1 MTSNPRHS
9 TFFLSLPH
17 RTKQEAP
24 ADIFPLK
31 GLLLSI
37 NSAKIDGVER
47 IEMRKTFK
55 IILAIFAVLVVLLV
69 IFGAV
74 FFLDL
79 AAYTATGSQTL
90 NPTGASVGN
99 ALVTYDP
106 GLSGTAKGV
115 ADKVA
120 ADLQAANYT
129 VTLAGIK
136 SSAAAHTANYSIIIA
151 GGPVY
156 AGTPTSS
163 VKDFLNNLRPDQGAK
178 VGVYESGSGA
188 TTPQDIASIRNSIS
202 ALKEGGTLQ
211 NATVVKIGQSEDL
224 NARAQ
229 DFINQLVNSTPEPHK
244 RHTEDLSLFILRQST
259 SLLKFRFSL
268 TPETPR

>member
-1 MTSNPRHS
+1 MQRI
-9 TFFLSLPH
+9 
-17 RTKQEAP
+17 
-24 ADIFPLK
+24 IFK
-31 GLLLSI
+31 YQH
-37 NSAKIDGVER
+37 AKIDGIER
-47 IEMRKTFK
+47 IEMRKIFK

-79 AAYTATGSQTL
+79 AAYTATGSKTL

-106 GLSGTAKGV
+106 GLSGAAKGV

-163 VKDFLNNLRPDQGAK
+163 VKDFLNNLQPDQGTK
-178 VGVYESGSGA
+178 VGVYGSGSGA
-188 TTPQDIASIRNSIS
+188 TAPEDIASIRNSIS

-211 NATVVKIGQSEDL
+211 NAIIVKIGQGEDL

-229 DFINQLVNSTPEPHK
+229 DFINQLVGNGA
-244 RHTEDLSLFILRQST
+244 
-259 SLLKFRFSL
+259 
-268 TPETPR
+268 